1 MIIIVFYQQIF
12 YYAEFG
18 FRERKYELNKIG
30 EKLFAM
36 PESKYATLTKTR
48 KDLSLL
54 TQLYDLYAQVLE
66 TAEGWNN
73 VSWAEFGTQ
82 KETMLEKVD
91 GYDSRCELFRVLMC
105 SRP

>member
-1 MIIIVFYQQIF
+1 
-12 YYAEFG
+12 
-18 FRERKYELNKIG
+18 
-30 EKLFAM
+30 M

-66 TAEGWNN
+66 TAEEWNN

-82 KETMLEKVD
+82 KDTMLEKVD
-91 GYDSRCELFRVLMC
+91 GYDSRCELKERAKRAKLICYTGYHQKYLFISTCQILHI
-105 SRP
+105 

>member
-1 MIIIVFYQQIF
+1 
-12 YYAEFG
+12 
-18 FRERKYELNKIG
+18 
-30 EKLFAM
+30 M

-66 TAEGWNN
+66 TAEEWNN

-82 KETMLEKVD
+82 KDTMLEKVD
-91 GYDSRCELFRVLMC
+91 GYDSRCELKERAKRESEESEAKRSEAKRAKLIC
-105 SRP
+105 YTGTLLYQSKYL